1 MRMNLVQKAVK
12 KGKLVICYMRKKEMK
27 VDSLT
32 KALGGM
38 GYQEF
43 VAAVLGKKVLNEST
57 IECWDMKH
65 GAGHG
70 ARHARGSALG
80 DCKIKSW

>member
-1 MRMNLVQKAVK
+1 
-12 KGKLVICYMRKKEMK
+12 
-27 VDSLT
+27 
-32 KALGGM
+32 M